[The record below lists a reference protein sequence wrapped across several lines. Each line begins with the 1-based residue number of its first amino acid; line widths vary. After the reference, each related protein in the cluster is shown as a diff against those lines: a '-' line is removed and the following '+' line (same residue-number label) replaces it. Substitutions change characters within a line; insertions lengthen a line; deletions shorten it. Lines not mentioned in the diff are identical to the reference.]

1 MENKDDKL
9 DRTSSSKTRSNI
21 TSDNANTSFYYYDY
35 IEIQVG
41 DPISSLLLNDKYII
55 IGTMMGKIILFCL
68 NPEKQ
73 KIFHLSKDN
82 NENISGLS
90 FIEESNKL
98 FASIGDVKILS
109 YNLNNTLYN
118 NITFKTT
125 DIYDN
130 LREHDIYCENAY
142 ILMSKESLLK
152 IELFNPEFEET
163 IKNDVYFNYQIISFI
178 NEPKKKGKIKS
189 TNYYVPL
196 DYDGTFFCW
205 VEYLNDKED
214 RNLCVQL
221 LTQSEIIDNVKF
233 KFKIDKKY
241 GHISHAKVFEG
252 KIIIVH
258 DLNKC
263 EIRKI
268 EKQFELIDSF
278 THIGDEVYSIDI
290 LYNEN
295 TNFSNEDLNHNN
307 FNVNKG
313 GIEIKVKNNLYESY
327 TNKENIIQMFDNQKF
342 EKHNYRGNKLP
353 KIDYNRNKKFK
364 FANSI
369 ELKSDTLKLFDNKL
383 KEKKFKD
390 FNQILTIITLDIDGN
405 VNKYENG
412 IEEKIFN
419 LYDIKEIDKDH
430 KDKKF
435 FNMGYV
441 YFIKTDLNFFC
452 ITTDFGCYIIKRND

>member
-1 MENKDDKL
+1 MEKNDDKL
-9 DRTSSSKTRSNI
+9 NKTSSSKTRSNI
-21 TSDNANTSFYYYDY
+21 TSDNTNNSFFYYDY

-41 DPISSLLLNDKYII
+41 DPISSLLLNDKHII
-55 IGTMMGKIILFCL
+55 IGTMMGKIILFCF
-68 NPEKQ
+68 NSENQ
-73 KIFHLSKDN
+73 KIFYLSKDN

-90 FIEESNKL
+90 FIEESNTL
-98 FASIGDVKILS
+98 FASIGDEKILS

-118 NITFKTT
+118 NIAFKTT
-125 DIYDN
+125 YIYDN
-130 LREHDIYCENAY
+130 HREHDMYCDNAY
-142 ILMSKESLLK
+142 ILMSKENLLK
-152 IELFNPEFEET
+152 IDLFNPDFEET
-163 IKNDVYFNYQIISFI
+163 IKDDVYFNYKIISFT
-178 NEPKKKGKIKS
+178 NEPKKNGKIKS

-196 DYDGTFFCW
+196 DYDGEYFCW

-221 LTQSEIIDNVKF
+221 LTQSETNDNVKF
-233 KFKIDKKY
+233 KFKIDKQY
-241 GHISHAKVFEG
+241 GHISHAKIFEG

-268 EKQFELIDSF
+268 DKKFELIESF
-278 THIGDEVYSIDI
+278 THIGDEVYAIDI
-290 LYNEN
+290 LYHEN
-295 TNFSNEDLNHNN
+295 TNFSNEDLNDNN
-307 FNVNKG
+307 YNVNKG
-313 GIEIKVKNNLYESY
+313 YLEVNVKNNLYESY
-327 TNKENIIQMFDNQKF
+327 TNNENKIKMFGDLKF
-342 EKHNYRGNKLP
+342 EKHNYRWNKLP
-353 KIDYNRNKKFK
+353 KIDNRNKNCKI
-364 FANSI
+364 ANSI
-369 ELKSDTLKLFDNKL
+369 ELKSDSLKLVDNKL
-383 KEKKFKD
+383 KKKKYKD
-390 FNQILTIITLDIDGN
+390 LNQILTIITLDIDGN

-441 YFIKTDLNFFC
+441 YFIKTDLNYFC